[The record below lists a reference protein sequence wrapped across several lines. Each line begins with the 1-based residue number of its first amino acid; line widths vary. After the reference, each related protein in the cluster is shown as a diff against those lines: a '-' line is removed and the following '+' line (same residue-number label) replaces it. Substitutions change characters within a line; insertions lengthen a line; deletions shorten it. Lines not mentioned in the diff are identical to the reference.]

1 MNRSRTWTV
10 PAIALLASVALG
22 WWWRRDGWQGPPR
35 PLWRQPVASVT
46 GIEVTGRGTTWCYAR
61 QGDVWVQTEPFRQ
74 PADIAAIRRLLAAAA
89 DATPVYR
96 QALAQTPHGAG
107 LETPEATLVIRSG
120 DRDRVTLRIGAE
132 HPGGLAWVG
141 EEAAGEAGPCAAELR
156 RSVLAALQGE
166 LLDDHVFELAGA
178 DSDRI
183 LLRVGGEPPAVLA
196 LERTPSGWRMLQPW
210 ASRADGAVV
219 ASFLQGLAK
228 LRVQGV
234 VQRDVG
240 DGSLHGLKAPAAS
253 LAVRTLDPS
262 RGEAREEV
270 VLLGSDAGQGARFA
284 RIGER
289 PSVVQVDAQTVSGL
303 VPPAAAFVDPRAC
316 ALSPA
321 QIRAVRIVDPEGSTR
336 CELRRQDEGWLVQRG
351 DAGVPVDDR
360 NLRELLRSLCETR
373 AAGIS
378 GDPARPEWLVG
389 AVELQG
395 PDQAVHRVQV
405 WRLSD
410 GRWAMTDGDGPVRV
424 YPASLP
430 VPLSAADHPPKR

>member
-1 MNRSRTWTV
+1 
-10 PAIALLASVALG
+10 
-22 WWWRRDGWQGPPR
+22 
-35 PLWRQPVASVT
+35 
-46 GIEVTGRGTTWCYAR
+46 
-61 QGDVWVQTEPFRQ
+61 
-74 PADIAAIRRLLAAAA
+74 
-89 DATPVYR
+89 
-96 QALAQTPHGAG
+96 
-107 LETPEATLVIRSG
+107 
-120 DRDRVTLRIGAE
+120 
-132 HPGGLAWVG
+132 
-141 EEAAGEAGPCAAELR
+141 
-156 RSVLAALQGE
+156 
-166 LLDDHVFELAGA
+166 
-178 DSDRI
+178 
-183 LLRVGGEPPAVLA
+183 
-196 LERTPSGWRMLQPW
+196 MLQPW
-210 ASRADGAVV
+210 ASRADDAVV

-240 DGSLHGLKAPAAS
+240 DGTLHGLKVPAAS

-262 RGEAREEV
+262 RGVPREEV

-289 PSVVQVDAQTVSGL
+289 PSVVQVDAQTVAGL

-321 QIRAVRIVDPEGSTR
+321 QIRAVRILDPEGSPR
-336 CELRRQDEGWLVQRG
+336 CELRRQGEGWLVQRG
-351 DAGVPVDDR
+351 SAGVPVDDR

-389 AVELQG
+389 TVELQG
-395 PDQAVHRVQV
+395 QDQAFRRVQV

-430 VPLSAADHPPKR
+430 MPLAAADHPPKR

>member
-1 MNRSRTWTV
+1 MIHPRTWAV
-10 PAIALLASVALG
+10 PAIVLVASLAMG
-22 WWWRRDGWQGPPR
+22 WWWRLDGWQGPPR
-35 PLWRQPVASVT
+35 PLWRQSAASVT
-46 GIEVTGRGTTWCYAR
+46 GIEIRGRGSIWSYAR
-61 QGDVWVQTEPFRQ
+61 EGDAWVQTEPFRQ
-74 PADIAAIRRLLAAAA
+74 PADVAAVRRLLAAAA

-96 QALAQTPHGAG
+96 QALAQVPQAAG
-107 LETPEATLVIRSG
+107 LATPEATLVIRSG
-120 DRDRVTLRIGAE
+120 ERDRATLRIGTE
-132 HPGGLAWVG
+132 HPGGLAWVAD
-141 EEAAGEAGPCAAELR
+141 EAAGEAGPCAAELR
-156 RSVLAALQGE
+156 RSVLGALQGE

-183 LLRVGGEPPAVLA
+183 LLRVGGEPPAVLE
-196 LERTPSGWRMLQPW
+196 LQRTPAGWRMLQPW

-234 VQRDVG
+234 VDRDMG
-240 DGSLHGLKAPAAS
+240 DGALHGLKVPAAA

-284 RIGER
+284 RVGER
-289 PSVVQVDAQTVSGL
+289 PSVVQVDAQTVAGL

-316 ALSPA
+316 GLPPA
-321 QIRAVRIVDPEGSTR
+321 QVRSVRILDAEGSPRCEWIRAGD
-336 CELRRQDEGWLVQRG
+336 DWLAQRG
-351 DAGVPVDDR
+351 SAGVPVDDR

-389 AVELQG
+389 TVELRAS
-395 PDQAVHRVQV
+395 DQDIRRVQV
-405 WRLSD
+405 WRMPD

-430 VPLSAADHPPKR
+430 MPLAASDHPPKR